1 MSYCYLVDKDFGLL
15 CMVDNDLYMV
25 ENVYGLHL
33 WKLKILIYII
43 QKKLGSWELR
53 HRYPLQIRPRL
64 VIGWTPSISE
74 TPNSHRPQHIP
85 RVMHRNLR
93 MTSLVTAILR
103 REDRDSISALLPALP
118 CPHLKR
124 EGSVFHGL
132 KRLTVQGPFSLHFSG
147 VKMYHAPCRSVC
159 TRREEPLC
167 ILFNPSHLLVY
178 LLVSL
183 EFIISFE
190 LII

>member
-1 MSYCYLVDKDFGLL
+1 
-15 CMVDNDLYMV
+15 
-25 ENVYGLHL
+25 
-33 WKLKILIYII
+33 
-43 QKKLGSWELR
+43 
-53 HRYPLQIRPRL
+53 
-64 VIGWTPSISE
+64 
-74 TPNSHRPQHIP
+74 
-85 RVMHRNLR
+85 MHRNLR

-124 EGSVFHGL
+124 EGSVSHGL